1 MRLFVASVIGL
12 LTCALV
18 ALAAVGGWLYWDRI
32 ELRGEQAARE
42 ELVPLAKEQVPKILG
57 YDYQTVERSLAAS
70 YSMLTP
76 DFRRQYEER
85 TNKEVIPQARQ
96 QHLVS
101 QINVVGAG
109 VMDAHRDNGSVLV
122 YINQT
127 YLAKDKDPLY
137 SGSRIRVNYQRIDGH
152 WLISDIK
159 PI

>member
-1 MRLFVASVIGL
+1 MRLFVTSVIGL

-18 ALAAVGGWLYWDRI
+18 ALAAVGGWLYWDRV
-32 ELRGEQAARE
+32 ELRGEQATRE
-42 ELVPLAKEQVPKILG
+42 ELVPLAKEQIPKILG
-57 YDYQTVERSLAAS
+57 YDYQTVESSLAAS

-96 QHLVS
+96 QHMVS

-109 VMDAHRDNGSVLV
+109 VMDATRDNGSVLV